1 MSTVGERTY
10 SGRSPQERDD
20 ERRQRLHDAAIEL
33 FGTQGYAAT
42 PVERLC
48 AAAKVSTRHFYQLYD
63 NKEAALLDT
72 YATLT
77 TESFAEVGAALAASE
92 GAPIADRLA
101 RGVRAYLEPLMADQR
116 KSRIAFVEVVG
127 VSPTVETRRM
137 EFRRTI
143 VAMIEHEGR
152 LAVARGEIADRD
164 FHFAGMALIGAINS
178 VVHHWM
184 LEPGQGSTEAFEQ
197 AVVDL
202 AVTLVLG

>member
-1 MSTVGERTY
+1 MSTVGERIY

-20 ERRQRLHDAAIEL
+20 ERRQRLYRAAIEL

-42 PVERLC
+42 SVERLC

-77 TESFAEVGAALAASE
+77 STSFAEVGAALVASE

-101 RGVRAYLEPLMADQR
+101 RAVRAYLEPLMADRR
-116 KSRIAFVEVVG
+116 KSRIAFVEIVG
-127 VSPTVETRRM
+127 VSPTVEVHRM

-152 LAVARGEIADRD
+152 LAVTRGEIADRD

-178 VVHHWM
+178 VVHFWM
-184 LEPGQGSTEAFEQ
+184 LEPRQGSTEAFER